1 MPIFKISRSSW
12 VHLRI
17 PFSFFLMPV
26 YLFALAVNN
35 AADLFNVIISFIA
48 IHLFLYPASNGYNS
62 YFDKDEKSIGLV
74 EKPPPVKKD
83 LYYTSIA
90 FDVFAIVLGFFIS
103 PLFALLML
111 VYGLASKA
119 YSHPWVRLKKY
130 PLMGWF
136 IAGFFQGYFTYIMSI
151 EGINPSGW
159 SVFFQPEIIF
169 PASLCSL
176 LLWGSYPMTQ
186 VYQHEEDA
194 ERGDKTLSLLLGVRG
209 TFYFTAVVFLMAN
222 FAFVFYFYIF
232 YSLKVAIFFQ
242 MFLMPVLIYFLRWY
256 SVVHLDKTQADY
268 RHTMELNM
276 ISAVCMNSF
285 FVLFAFI
292 NSL

>member
-1 MPIFKISRSSW
+1 MPIIKISKSTW

-26 YLFALAVNN
+26 YLFALAVTSF
-35 AADLFNVIISFIA
+35 ADTFNIVISFIA
-48 IHLFLYPASNGYNS
+48 IHIFLYPASNGYNS

-74 EKPPPVKKD
+74 ENPPPVSKD

-90 FDVFAIVLGFFIS
+90 FDAFAVMLGLLIS
-103 PLFALLML
+103 PLFAFLLL

-119 YSHPWVRLKKY
+119 YSHPWIRLKKY

-136 IAGFFQGYFTYIMSI
+136 VAGFFQGYFTFIMSV
-151 EGINPSGW
+151 EGLNPAGLSALN
-159 SVFFQPEIIF
+159 SPEIIF

-186 VYQHEEDA
+186 VYQHDEDSG
-194 ERGDKTLSLLLGVRG
+194 RGDKTLSLILGVRG
-209 TFYFTAVVFLMAN
+209 TFYFTALVFFLAN
-222 FAFVFYFYIF
+222 FAFVFYFYVF
-232 YSLKVAIFFQ
+232 YSLKLALFFQ
-242 MFLMPVLIYFLRWY
+242 MFLMPVLVYFLRWY
-256 SVVHLDKTQADY
+256 TKVHIDPLQADY

-285 FVLFAFI
+285 FALFAII